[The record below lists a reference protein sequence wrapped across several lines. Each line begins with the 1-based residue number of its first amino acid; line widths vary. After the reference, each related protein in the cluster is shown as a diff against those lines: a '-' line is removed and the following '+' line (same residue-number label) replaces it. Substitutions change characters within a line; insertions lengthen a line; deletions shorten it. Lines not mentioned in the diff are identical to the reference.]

1 MQITLKYT
9 DESQDGRIS
18 ITSKQKEEIRKKYGL
33 GVKMQTLAEEYN
45 VSDVCIFHTIHQ
57 EKRAEYREKAQTT
70 WKDYYDKE
78 KHRLKIK
85 RYREKKRK
93 LGFMKSL
100 TKAHVVL

>member
-9 DESQDGRIS
+9 EESQDGRIS
-18 ITSKQKEEIRKKYGL
+18 ITSQQKEEIRKKYGL

-57 EKRAEYREKAQTT
+57 EKRAEYRKKAQTT
-70 WKDYYDKE
+70 WRDSYNKE
-78 KHRLKIK
+78 SHRIK
-85 RYREKKRK
+85 MARYRAKKRK

-100 TKAHVVL
+100 TKAHVIL